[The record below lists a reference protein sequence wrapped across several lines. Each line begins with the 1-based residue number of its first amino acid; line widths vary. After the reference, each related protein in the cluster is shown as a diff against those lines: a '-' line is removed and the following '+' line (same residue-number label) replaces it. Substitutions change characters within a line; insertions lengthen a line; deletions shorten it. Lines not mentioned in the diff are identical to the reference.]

1 MAVEILVAQSEP
13 KGPLPKQ
20 ILDRVLD
27 LIRIPGIVEAGG
39 EVPQEAAEVVHL
51 PQQHRATVRGDRP
64 AIKGRHDL
72 APPRGLK
79 EVLLRGTVCV
89 REPSPFVLLS
99 RSGQTTYSTNGRLF
113 LSIR

>member
-13 KGPLPKQ
+13 KDPLQKQ

-51 PQQHRATVRGDRP
+51 RQQHRATVRGDRP

-79 EVLLRGTVCV
+79 EVLLRGM
-89 REPSPFVLLS
+89 
-99 RSGQTTYSTNGRLF
+99 N
-113 LSIR
+113 